1 MQAQVNR
8 KLNRRR
14 IRYRVRKKIEGTAA
28 RPRVAVFRSLKHIYA
43 QAIDDSSGRTL
54 ACASSRDPQLRGK
67 GGAGGNREA
76 AKQVG
81 TVIVQKL
88 KDAGI
93 DTVIFDRGGFLYHG
107 RVRALADAMREGGLK
122 F

>member
-14 IRYRVRKKIEGTAA
+14 IRYRVRKKIEGTAN

-43 QAIDDSSGRTL
+43 QAIDDSSGQTL
-54 ACASSRDPQLRGK
+54 AYVSSRDPKLRE
-67 GGAGGNREA
+67 GGGGNREA

-81 TVIVQKL
+81 ELMVQKL
-88 KDAGI
+88 KDAGVE
-93 DTVIFDRGGFLYHG
+93 TVVFDRGGFLYHG
-107 RVRALADAMREGGLK
+107 RVRALADAMRDGGLK

>member
-1 MQAQVNR
+1 MQAQINR

-43 QAIDDSSGRTL
+43 QAIDDSNGRTL
-54 ACASSRDPQLRGK
+54 ACASSRDPQLRDK

-107 RVRALADAMREGGLK
+107 RVQALADAMREGGLK

>member
-43 QAIDDSSGRTL
+43 QAIDDESGQTL
-54 ACASSRDPQLRGK
+54 ACASSKDKDLAGELKGLKKAEVAERVGK
-67 GGAGGNREA
+67 LVADRCL
-76 AKQVG
+76 AKDIKQ
-81 TVIVQKL
+81 IV
-88 KDAGI
+88 
-93 DTVIFDRGGFLYHG
+93 FDRNGFIYHG
-107 RVRALADAMREGGLK
+107 RVAKLADGARKQGLV